1 MACISRA
8 NHHSGAKLETELTA
22 ATAREASRAA
32 ELEGALRSISS
43 MTMSHV
49 LSYENGFTRCRVI
62 AHEALTKLPSPT
74 GTKEG
79 T

>member
-1 MACISRA
+1 M
-8 NHHSGAKLETELTA
+8 TA
-22 ATAREASRAA
+22 RAA